1 MPDQP
6 RVTIIILSW
15 NQQAVT
21 LACLASLSRLTYPR
35 LHLLLVDNGSTDG
48 TPEAVRGVY
57 PAVEVLVLPENRLF
71 AGGNNAGIRHA
82 LDQGAEMVL
91 LLNNDTEVEPGFLE
105 PMVARARSAP
115 RCGMVAPKIYYHSDP
130 RRLWY
135 AGGEVSFWT
144 GTLWHVGL
152 REIDNGQHDAGGE
165 TGYATGCCVLVPRE
179 VIQRCGMLDETF
191 RMYTEDADWSWRI
204 RAAGYSI
211 QYEPAAHVWHKIS
224 VSTGGHLS
232 GYKMTRKYVS
242 NIRFMARHA
251 RWYHWLTFPW
261 LNILSNAAAAGRY
274 LLTRGGG

>member
-6 RVTIIILSW
+6 RVAIIVLSW
-15 NQQAVT
+15 NQRAVT
-21 LACLASLSRLTYPR
+21 LACLASLSRITYPQH
-35 LHLLLVDNGSTDG
+35 HLLLVDNASTDG
-48 TPEAVRGVY
+48 SPEAVRQAY
-57 PAVEVLVLPENRLF
+57 PSVEVLALSENRLF

-82 LDQGAEMVL
+82 LDHGADMVL
-91 LLNNDTEVEPGFLE
+91 LLNNDTEVEPGFLG
-105 PMVARARSAP
+105 PMVSRARTTP

-135 AGGEVSFWT
+135 AGGEVSFWS
-144 GTLWHVGL
+144 GTLRHVGL
-152 REIDNGQHDAGGE
+152 REIDNGQHDVGGE

-179 VIQRCGMLDETF
+179 AIARAGMLDEAF

-211 QYEPAAHVWHKIS
+211 RYEPLSRVWHKIS
-224 VSTGGHLS
+224 VSSGGHLS
-232 GYKMTRKYVS
+232 AYKMRRKFLS
-242 NIRFMARHA
+242 NFRFMARHA

-274 LLTRGGG
+274 LLTRSGS

>member
-21 LACLASLSRLTYPR
+21 LECLASLSRITYPQPR
-35 LHLLLVDNGSTDG
+35 LLLVDNASTDG
-48 TPEAVRGVY
+48 TPEAVRRVY
-57 PAVEVLVLPENRLF
+57 PSVEQIVLPQNRLF
-71 AGGNNAGIRHA
+71 AGGNNAGIQHA
-82 LDQGAEMVL
+82 LARGAEMIL

-105 PMVARARSAP
+105 HMVARARSAP
-115 RCGMVAPKIYYHSDP
+115 HCGMVVPKIYYHSDP

-135 AGGEVSFWT
+135 AGGEVSFWS
-144 GTLWHVGL
+144 GTLRHVGL
-152 REIDNGQHDAGGE
+152 REIDSGQHDAGGE

-179 VIQRCGMLDETF
+179 VIERAGMLDEAY

-211 QYEPAAHVWHKIS
+211 RYEPRAHVWHKIS
-224 VSTGGHLS
+224 VSSGGHLS
-232 GYKMTRKYVS
+232 AYKMSRKFVS
-242 NIRFMARHA
+242 NFRFMARHA

-261 LNILSNAAAAGRY
+261 LNILTNAAAAGRY
-274 LLTRGGG
+274 VLTRSGS